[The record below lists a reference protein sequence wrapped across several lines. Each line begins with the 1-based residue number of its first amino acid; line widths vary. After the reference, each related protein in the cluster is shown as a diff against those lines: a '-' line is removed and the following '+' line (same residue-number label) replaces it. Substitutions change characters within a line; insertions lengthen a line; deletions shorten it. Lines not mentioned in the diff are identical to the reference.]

1 MANYYDIKGESC
13 ALPLDVVIKMAT
25 TITKYANVGTP
36 LAKTNQPCSMSS
48 LYCSQGHS
56 SLPGSRFCSICGEK
70 LQAITSKGEPKG
82 ELPSGTVLG
91 QRYHITRLLGV
102 GGFGRTYLATDQNR
116 FNEICVLK
124 EFAPQVEG
132 PAAMHKAEELFEREA
147 GILYQLRHPQ
157 IPRFRELLHVHIDG
171 HLRLFLV
178 QDYVEG
184 QTYQQLLE
192 ARRTTGNLFSEAE
205 VLQLLGHLL
214 PVLQY
219 IHSQGVVH
227 RDISPDNLI
236 LRTADQ
242 LPVLID
248 FGGVK
253 QIAASLAMHYGSSGG
268 TVTRLGKVGYA
279 PPEQMDTGKVSPASD
294 LYALAVTLLVLLSG
308 KEPGALGDVA
318 RGDWKRQVKLS
329 PSLQSMVERMLGMDP
344 RSRFT
349 TAEQVLQALPGGAPL
364 PSAPIAPVTPAPS
377 PSQMERTRAIA
388 PAAPTPARPTAATA
402 TVPRPAP
409 SSAPPVGRRWDMSAL
424 ATGVATAI
432 LVSGVASAT
441 WATRDQWIPL
451 LFEPRDRT
459 DDPSPNSPITSEE
472 QARKATISQQRQAL
486 EIDQK
491 FLIRLTDDT
500 FFRRYPEMDGRSLSQ
515 DESDAPWRERWDAI
529 ALEWLDWFDKNLSS
543 GARKSLGSYDEGDRT
558 EWKREVN
565 RLNVSSRALNDLAD
579 ARFFHQFPEWR
590 EQKFIDEPIGQVWQA
605 ITFDQLQALKGGD
618 RLTRIRFGEGEYSE
632 SLEENLTPGE
642 GQVYIVDLKQG
653 QPVRLNLEAPGNA
666 ALLSLYLPVPTQ
678 ELPVLLEDSSKTQWS
693 GELPQSGTYEI
704 VVVSSRDREFD
715 YTLNL
720 AADEVSTE
728 PIDEPLPSPDA
739 DLDLPIAPGN

>member
-1 MANYYDIKGESC
+1 
-13 ALPLDVVIKMAT
+13 
-25 TITKYANVGTP
+25 
-36 LAKTNQPCSMSS
+36 MSS
-48 LYCSQGHS
+48 LYCSQGHNNQ
-56 SLPGSRFCSICGEK
+56 PGSRFCSICGEK
-70 LQAITSKGEPKG
+70 LQAVSPKGEPKG
-82 ELPSGTVLG
+82 ELPSGTILG
-91 QRYHITRLLGV
+91 QRYQITRLLGV

-132 PAAMHKAEELFEREA
+132 QAAMQKAEELFEREA

-157 IPRFRELLHVHIDG
+157 IPRFRELLHIHLGG

-192 ARRTTGNLFSEAE
+192 TRRTTGQFFSEAE
-205 VLQLLGHLL
+205 VIQLLTHLL
-214 PVLQY
+214 PVLHY

-253 QIAASLAMHYGSSGG
+253 QIAASLALHYGSSGD

-279 PPEQMDTGKVSPASD
+279 PAEQMDTGKVSPASD

-308 KEPGALGDVA
+308 REPSALGDLT

-329 PSLQSMVERMLGMDP
+329 PQLQSIVERMLGKDP

-349 TAEQVLQALPGGAPL
+349 TAEQVLQALPGGAAL
-364 PSAPIAPVTPAPS
+364 PSPPVPPVTPAPS
-377 PSQMERTRAIA
+377 PSQIERTRAIA
-388 PAAPTPARPTAATA
+388 PATPTPARATAATA
-402 TVPRPAP
+402 TVSHPAA
-409 SSAPPVGRRWDMSAL
+409 SAPPVRRQWNLSSLAAGL
-424 ATGVATAI
+424 ATVV
-432 LVSGVASAT
+432 LVGGVASAT
-441 WATRDQWIPL
+441 WATRNQWIPL
-451 LFEPRDRT
+451 LFGPRDRT
-459 DDPSPNSPITSEE
+459 ETPNPEPSVSSEE
-472 QARKATISQQRQAL
+472 QARKATISARRQEL
-486 EIDQK
+486 GVDTK

-500 FFRRYPEMDGRSLSQ
+500 FYRRNPEMAGRSLSQ
-515 DESDAPWRERWDAI
+515 DESDAQWREQWDGI
-529 ALEWLDWFDKNLSS
+529 ALEWLEWFDKNLSS
-543 GARKSLGSYDEGDRT
+543 AARKSLGSYDEGDRT
-558 EWKREVN
+558 AWKREVN

-579 ARFFHQFPEWR
+579 ARFYHAFPEWR
-590 EQKFIDEPIGQVWQA
+590 DQKFIDEPIGQVWQA
-605 ITFDQLQALKGGD
+605 ITFDQLQALKGSD
-618 RLTRIRFGEGEYSE
+618 RLTRIRFSKGEYSE
-632 SLEENLTPGE
+632 SLERNLKAGE

-653 QPVRLNLEAPGNA
+653 QPVRVNLEAPSGA

-693 GELPQSGTYEI
+693 GELPQSGIYEI
-704 VVVSSRDREFD
+704 VVVADGDREFN

-728 PIDEPLPSPDA
+728 PIEEILPSPDA